1 MSPWLM
7 QNPLRQ
13 KDMERW
19 LWLNSLSSA
28 EQSVHCDAG
37 RMKRIQILE
46 TLLSSIV
53 LSCRLMGIPP
63 QS

>member
-1 MSPWLM
+1 M

-28 EQSVHCDAG
+28 EQSVPCDTG
-37 RMKRIQILE
+37 RSKK
-46 TLLSSIV
+46 
-53 LSCRLMGIPP
+53 
-63 QS
+63 